1 MSTWTQL
8 KDRSIGM
15 ISDPIRTLQTDAV
28 PPPPL
33 SIVFRQHVV
42 PLLVVTAGI
51 TLVAG
56 AVVGQMSLMALL
68 GLVLL
73 RSLAD
78 AILIRLAA
86 VFLTILGRASGAGNH
101 QPDATYALAGLAASP
116 YLIGQSVGLIPGFGI
131 VTLIVGAGL
140 SLRAVWMGAPMVM
153 DLDPSQR
160 GRVIGFTAFGMVLTS
175 LILGAAMLPI
185 LASLGFMEIAPP
197 MGESGPL
204 QPGADLPI
212 DD

>member
-1 MSTWTQL
+1 MSSWTQL

-15 ISDPIRTLQTDAV
+15 ITDPVRTLQSDAT
-28 PPPPL
+28 PAPPL

-42 PLLVVTAGI
+42 PLLVATGIVTLA
-51 TLVAG
+51 AG
-56 AVVGQMSLMALL
+56 AVVGQMSLLALL

-86 VFLTILGRASGAGNH
+86 VFMTILGRASGAGNY
-101 QPDATYALAGLAASP
+101 QSDATYALAALAASP

-131 VTLIVGAGL
+131 ITLVVGAGL
-140 SLRAVWMGAPMVM
+140 SLRAVWMGAPLVLN
-153 DLDPSQR
+153 LDPSQR
-160 GRVIGFTAFGMVLTS
+160 GRVIGFTAFGMVLCS

-185 LASLGFMEIAPP
+185 LAGLGFMEMPVP
-197 MGESGPL
+197 MGETGPL

-212 DD
+212 DN